1 MTLPTRILTADSSGI
16 PPHTL
21 AQHLAAFSLRARWA
35 AMPPAVQDRARL
47 HVLDALGLAL
57 ASHTQPYAA
66 PSLAG
71 IAAASGVGDC
81 SVIGDERHLA
91 ARDAALA
98 NGLLIHGLDFDD
110 THLSS
115 IVHPSAASLP
125 AALAIGEQI
134 GASWDDMLGAYAI
147 GVEAAI
153 RIGAAVKGGFHHVG
167 FHATGIVSHFS
178 SALVAGRLL
187 GLSEAQLCA
196 AQGITASTASG
207 VQVFLEEGAWSK
219 RLHPGW
225 GALAGITAAH
235 LARAGFVAPTR
246 PYEGR
251 FGLFET
257 HLHDT
262 RVDPGA
268 VIEGLGEHWHLPDT
282 SIKPYPVC
290 HFIHGCV
297 DAAVAL
303 HGQLSE
309 SPGEIDQVIAWLPEA
324 TLPIVAEPPE
334 VKQRART
341 DYEAKFSAQF
351 VVAKTLLHGRF
362 GLPELTDAA
371 LAEPAAQALAARV
384 ICRADPQSSFPKYFS
399 GGVTVVLKDGRTLKH
414 HVPVNKGAGDLMLT
428 AEEIAA
434 KFLANATLTLG
445 EQRARQ
451 ALESV
456 MEGSPRTV
464 RSVMLALR
472 TPALGGA
479 QTYASR
485 DPDRKS

>member
-1 MTLPTRILTADSSGI
+1 MYTMEYDRI

-21 AQHLAAFSLRARWA
+21 AQHLAAFSLRVQWA
-35 AMPPAVQDRARL
+35 AMPTAVQERARL

-71 IAAASGVGDC
+71 IVAAGGAGDC
-81 SVIGDERHLA
+81 SVIGDERRLA
-91 ARDAALA
+91 PRDAALA
-98 NGLLIHGLDFDD
+98 NALLIHGLDFDD
-110 THLSS
+110 THQSS
-115 IVHPSAASLP
+115 IVHPSVVSLP
-125 AALAIGEQI
+125 TALAIGEQV

-257 HLHDT
+257 HLRDT
-262 RVDPGA
+262 SVDA
-268 VIEGLGEHWHLPDT
+268 DTIIKGLGEHWYLPDT
-282 SIKPYPVC
+282 CIKPYPVC
-290 HFIHGCV
+290 HFIHGCAE
-297 DAAVAL
+297 AAVAL
-303 HGQLSE
+303 HAELSE
-309 SPGEIDQVIAWLPEA
+309 RLGEIDQVIAWLPEA

-351 VVAKTLLHGRF
+351 VVAKILLHGQL
-362 GLPELTDAA
+362 GLPELTNTA
-371 LAEPAAQALAARV
+371 LAEPATQALAARV
-384 ICRADPQSSFPKYFS
+384 VCRADPQSSFPKYFS
-399 GGVTVVLKDGRTLKH
+399 GGVTVVLKDGRTLQH
-414 HVPVNKGAGDLMLT
+414 HVQVNKGAGDRALT
-428 AEEIAA
+428 AKDIAA
-434 KFLANATLTLG
+434 KFLANATLTVG

-456 MEGSPRTV
+456 MDGSARTV
-464 RSVMLALR
+464 RSVMHSFR
-472 TPALGGA
+472 SPA
-479 QTYASR
+479 
-485 DPDRKS
+485 

>member
-1 MTLPTRILTADSSGI
+1 M
-16 PPHTL
+16 TL
-21 AQHLAAFSLRARWA
+21 AQHLAAFSLRAQWVA
-35 AMPPAVQDRARL
+35 LPPAVRQRSRL
-47 HVLDALGLAL
+47 HVLDAIGLAL

-66 PSLAG
+66 PSLTG
-71 IAAASGVGDC
+71 IAAAGAAGDC
-81 SVIGDERHLA
+81 TVIGDARLLA
-91 ARDAALA
+91 PRDAALA

-110 THLSS
+110 THQAS

-125 AALAIGEQI
+125 AALAIGEQV
-134 GASWDDMLGAYAI
+134 GASWEEVLGAYAI

-153 RIGAAVKGGFHHVG
+153 RIGAAVKGGFHHAG

-178 SALVAGRLL
+178 SALAAGRLL
-187 GLSEAQLCA
+187 GLSEQQLCA
-196 AQGITASTASG
+196 AQGIAASTASG

-262 RVDPGA
+262 SVDLGA
-268 VIEGLGEHWHLPDT
+268 VSAGLGEHWHLPDT
-282 SIKPYPVC
+282 CIKPYPVC
-290 HFIHGCV
+290 HFIHGCAE
-297 DAAVAL
+297 AAVGL
-303 HGQLSE
+303 HSQLSGH
-309 SPGEIDQVIAWLPEA
+309 PDEIDQVIAWLPEA
-324 TLPIVAEPPE
+324 TLPIVAEPAE
-334 VKQRART
+334 VKRHART

-351 VVAKTLLHGRF
+351 VVAKTLLHGRL
-362 GLPELTDAA
+362 GLPELTNGA
-371 LAEPAAQALAARV
+371 LAEHATQALAARV

-399 GGVTVVLKDGRTLKH
+399 GGVTVVLKDGRTLH
-414 HVPVNKGAGDLMLT
+414 RHVPVNKGAGDRALP
-428 AEEIAA
+428 AGDIIA
-434 KFLANATLTLG
+434 KFLANAALHVG

-456 MEGSPRTV
+456 MDESPRTV
-464 RSVMLALR
+464 RSVMQALR
-472 TPALGGA
+472 
-479 QTYASR
+479 R
-485 DPDRKS
+485 